1 MTDAAFDRRLRD
13 WLDGR
18 DPGPVPASLRES
30 AASVPLQTPVPAVS
44 RVWQAIV
51 GPGAAGRPGSPARLV
66 LALVLL
72 GLLVAAVA
80 ALITVGSRP
89 APLTAWRDYVVGQP
103 PPDLD
108 FGSVAGALPRG
119 DSTISVDDLPEAL
132 VVLYFPGEAT
142 AERTA
147 ADARVLIQ
155 ASEHAPNATAFLV
168 IAPDSAPI
176 APDTVSLIHAAGMLT
191 AAPPA
196 NWVAD
201 PSVGGSA
208 LVITGRGGVVKYV
221 FASELPDADELIGDL
236 DRASVP

>member
-80 ALITVGSRP
+80 TLVTVGSTP
-89 APLTAWRDYVVGQP
+89 APLTGWRDYVVGQP
-103 PPDLD
+103 APDLD
-108 FGSVAGALPRG
+108 FGSVAGTLPRG
-119 DSTISVDDLPEAL
+119 DSTISVDDLPGAL

-147 ADARVLIQ
+147 ADARALIQ
-155 ASEHAPNATAFLV
+155 ASGHAPNATAFVV
-168 IAPDSAPI
+168 IAAESAPI
-176 APDTVSLIHAAGMLT
+176 APDTVSLIHDAGMLT
-191 AAPPA
+191 AATPA
-196 NWVAD
+196 GWDAD
-201 PSVGGSA
+201 PSTGGPA

-221 FASELPDADELIGDL
+221 FASELPDADQLVGDL
-236 DRASVP
+236 DRASLP